1 MKRTQYIPVSPWRGH
16 LIATLIALLFG
27 LLVWRVLSLQVLET
41 DRGYSFLQDQGE
53 ARYVRT
59 AGIPAYR
66 GIISDRRGEP
76 LAVSTPVVSVWGNP
90 RKLIG
95 SARLPEL
102 SAALDMDLKQME
114 KRLGRYAEKE
124 FMYLRRHMTP
134 AAARAVTRLNIPGIG
149 GKREYQRYYPAGEVA
164 AHLVGFTNVDDEGIE
179 GIELAYDEWL
189 QGRSGRK
196 QVIKDLHGEVVRD
209 IGELEA
215 AVSGKDLS
223 LSIDLRLQYLA
234 ARELRRAIA
243 QSNAAAGTVVT
254 LDSRTGEVLAL
265 VNHPSYNPNDRS
277 SISLS
282 QTRNRALT
290 DVFEPGSTVKPLTL
304 VAALE
309 SGAYTPDT
317 LIDTS
322 PGRIRV
328 GSKVLLDPVNYGEIS
343 VARVVAKSSQVGI
356 VKMAMQLDE
365 QAVWKT
371 FNRFGLGEN
380 PGTGFP
386 GESAGVLPYRE
397 KWRPIERVTLAYG
410 YGLAVSPLQL
420 ARAYAV
426 VASGGKLLQPS
437 LLRQDAGN
445 IDAPQAIDPVVARQV
460 LRVLHG
466 VTSEEGTAQR
476 AQVEG
481 YSVAGK
487 TGTAHKVVG
496 KGYADDSYLAFF
508 AGIAPASD
516 PRLVTIVL
524 IDEPRGDR
532 YYGGEVAA
540 PVFSRITAGA
550 LRLLNV
556 VPDQVTGD
564 DASGQYA
571 QAPPREGGE
580 V

>member
-1 MKRTQYIPVSPWRGH
+1 MKRTQYVPVSPWRGH
-16 LIATLIALLFG
+16 LIATLISVLFALLI
-27 LLVWRVLSLQVLET
+27 WRVLALQVLDT

-59 AGIPAYR
+59 AVIPAYR

-76 LAVSTPVVSVWGNP
+76 LAVSTPVISLWADP
-90 RKLIG
+90 RKLAQ
-95 SARLPEL
+95 SQKLAPLAASLDLEPAELQQRL
-102 SAALDMDLKQME
+102 Q
-114 KRLGRYAEKE
+114 RYADKE
-124 FMYLRRHMTP
+124 FMYLRRHMAP
-134 AAARAVTRLNIPGIG
+134 ADAREVLRLNVAGVG
-149 GKREYQRYYPAGEVA
+149 GRREYQRYYPAGEVTA
-164 AHLVGFTNVDDEGIE
+164 QLVGFTNVDDQGIE
-179 GIELAYDEWL
+179 GIELAYDDWL
-189 QGRSGRK
+189 QGSSGRK
-196 QVIKDLHGEVVRD
+196 QVIKDLHGGVVRD
-209 IGELEA
+209 IGELQA
-215 AVSGKDLS
+215 AVSGRDLR

-234 ARELRRAIA
+234 DRELRRALA

-265 VNHPSYNPNDRS
+265 VNHPTYNPNDRS
-277 SISLS
+277 GLRIA

-309 SGAYTPDT
+309 SGIYTPDT

-322 PGRIRV
+322 PGRIKI

-356 VKMAMQLDE
+356 VKMAMRLDE
-365 QAVWKT
+365 QAVWQT

-420 ARAYAV
+420 ARAYGV
-426 VASGGKLLQPS
+426 IASGGRLLTPS
-437 LLRQDAGN
+437 LLRREGSGSDTAQV
-445 IDAPQAIDPVVARQV
+445 IEPRVARQV
-460 LRVLHG
+460 LEVLHG
-466 VTSEEGTAQR
+466 VTSENGTAQLAR
-476 AQVEG
+476 VEG

-487 TGTAHKVVG
+487 TGTAHKASRN
-496 KGYADDSYLAFF
+496 GYADDRYLAFF
-508 AGIAPASD
+508 AGIAPVSD

-524 IDEPRGDR
+524 IDEPRGER

-556 VPDQVTGD
+556 VPDQPVAATAKGRL
-564 DASGQYA
+564 A
-571 QAPPREGGE
+571 QSPRREGGAA
-580 V
+580 